1 VKVPWEASG
10 PAAKRGT
17 RVHGAIESYLRDGEI
32 VTLNHDAERNMF
44 ASFLTWHD
52 SHPVAQWAVEVPMV
66 LDVET
71 RTVRVLE
78 RVEHRDYGDI
88 KPSEIPMTID
98 AVAFGLVRA
107 RYYDWKTST
116 KGEHADQLL
125 TGALALSLA
134 WHGYEVSA
142 APVYVLEQAAHTGD
156 VLEPDALD
164 LDAHEAMLR
173 RQLRAL
179 PTADPTPGPW
189 CKDRYCKLREKCPAH
204 RAWLKENR

>member
-1 VKVPWEASG
+1 
-10 PAAKRGT
+10 
-17 RVHGAIESYLRDGEI
+17 
-32 VTLNHDAERNMF
+32 
-44 ASFLTWHD
+44 
-52 SHPVAQWAVEVPMV
+52 MV

-164 LDAHEAMLR
+164 WTRTRQCCAGSFGRCR
-173 RQLRAL
+173 RRTRPRGPGARIVTASYARNARRIAL
-179 PTADPTPGPW
+179 G
-189 CKDRYCKLREKCPAH
+189 
-204 RAWLKENR
+204 